1 MSRRLVFLAALFL
14 AAVGGFVVAVLFV
27 PKPGPPIMYSDPTIP
42 SQSPLPHTLA
52 KMKAATVFLEITDA
66 RGVVTT
72 GTGWFGLQPNWLFTN
87 AHVLGMLK
95 PGSQPAAKITAFVH
109 SGVTGKQVE
118 LPHAKLRVLAVDRD
132 MDLALIEVL
141 NPPVPMPT
149 PLPVRPSANLNELHR
164 LVVLGF
170 PGGRRIA
177 EKTRRTDPPAVSVSA
192 TSVAG
197 LRRDSFDNLFA
208 VQLSGG
214 VLHGGSGSPVCD
226 FDGNVVGVAVR
237 VDLDYSG
244 RLTGIGYAVPTE
256 YVTGLVAGRAAGV
269 TGGQGYVSGGK
280 VAVPVT
286 VPCHDPFKKLTAV
299 GVVAWVGDAD
309 AAPRPPGATRPTPA
323 PSDSDDTEVS
333 LNYDATA
340 QAATGDVT
348 FPPLPSGRAY
358 WVQPWFANDRVPRQ
372 YLAAVKLDAGG
383 VPVRREAIT
392 LAVKYPAESKRT
404 VSLTRVVEL
413 TDDDGSES
421 AGWPAVLKYETTF
434 GATERLSKS
443 ADGAAHPFAR
453 SWALESASTKRDRNG
468 FPEPAPPAL
477 TAVIRKGLPGSGG
490 SASQSAF
497 GELLV
502 LKAEP
507 ATAEISPFASVFLNG
522 VQSVS
527 IPLPNKSVPPLTTW
541 QFLRDVK
548 WSVPTEGF
556 DEGVPLA
563 PPVSDTTLHE
573 TVTYTYLGL
582 RERDGAKQAV
592 VSVAG
597 TVAPPRGVPV
607 AVSGSLWGEVT
618 LDPDTGE
625 VLAATVKRSFDLG
638 FGPTQKRRWSG
649 TEELTFRRGSAE

>member
-1 MSRRLVFLAALFL
+1 MSRPLLAVALL
-14 AAVGGFVVAVLFV
+14 ASAVGGFVAAVLWM
-27 PKPGPPIMYSDPTIP
+27 PKPGPVLSPPPARPVPTAP
-42 SQSPLPHTLA
+42 APEVLA
-52 KMKAATVFLEITDA
+52 KLKAATVFLEITDA

-109 SGVTGKQVE
+109 AGVTGKQVE
-118 LPHAKLRVLAVDRD
+118 LSHAKLRVQAVDRD

-141 NPPVPMPT
+141 NPPVPMPD
-149 PLPVRPSANLNELHR
+149 PLPVRPSAALQELDR
-164 LVVLGF
+164 LVILGY

-197 LRRDSFDNLFA
+197 LRRDSFENLFA

-226 FDGNVVGVAVR
+226 HDGSVVGVAVR

-269 TGGQGYVSGGK
+269 TAGHGYVSGNK

-286 VPCHDPFKKLTAV
+286 VSCHDPFKKLTAV

-309 AAPRPPGATRPTPA
+309 ATPRPPGTTRPTPA
-323 PSDSDDTEVS
+323 PGDGGDAEVS
-333 LNYDATA
+333 LRYDAVA
-340 QAATGDVT
+340 QSASADVP
-348 FPPLPSGRAY
+348 FPPLPPGRAY

-383 VPVRREAIT
+383 QPVTREAVE
-392 LAVKYPAESKRT
+392 LAAKYPAEGTRA
-404 VSLTRVVEL
+404 VRLTRVVEL

-421 AGWPAVLKYETTF
+421 AGWPTALKYETAF
-434 GATERLSKS
+434 AATERQSTA
-443 ADGAAHPFAR
+443 ADGAIYPFAR
-453 SWALESASTKRDRNG
+453 SWAFDSLATKRDRNG
-468 FPEPAPPAL
+468 YPEPAPPPLAAAL
-477 TAVIRKGLPGSGG
+477 RKGLPGSGG
-490 SASQSAF
+490 SAVQSSF

-502 LKAEP
+502 LKAAP
-507 ATAEISPFASVFLNG
+507 ATAEFAPFVGVFLSG

-527 IPLPNKSVPPLTTW
+527 IPLPNKRVQPLTSW
-541 QFLRDVK
+541 QYLRDVK

-556 DEGVPLA
+556 DAGPPLA
-563 PPVSDTTLHE
+563 PAVPDTTLHE

-582 RERDGAKQAV
+582 RERAGTKEAV

-597 TVAPPRGVPV
+597 TVAPTRGAPA
-607 AVSGSLWGEVT
+607 AVSGSLWGEVA
-618 LDPDTGE
+618 LDPDTGD
-625 VLAATVKRSFDLG
+625 VLTATVRRWFELG
-638 FGPTQKRRWSG
+638 FGAAQKRRWSG